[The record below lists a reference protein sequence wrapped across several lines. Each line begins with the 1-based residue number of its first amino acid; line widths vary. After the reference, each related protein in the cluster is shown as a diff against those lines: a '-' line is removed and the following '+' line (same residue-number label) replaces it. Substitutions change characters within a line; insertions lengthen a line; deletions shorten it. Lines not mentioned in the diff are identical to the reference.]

1 MKYNNNNFTSF
12 ARKNFKDCLKNG
24 DTSSDKFN
32 SCFERTDFTSPY
44 LSTVKKLLEKIWIK
58 FDEDDLDVQE
68 KFYNILDK
76 IMDGIGF
83 LRYNDSKKELRMTN
97 VNQINDTVIE
107 AFKKIDSLDEDF
119 YLKNLTSALVLIVED
134 SSCAKYF
141 YERLKILYSEY
152 KKENKLPYEVS
163 IDFYN
168 EILNK
173 RQNNFVSSEKK
184 KMIDNLCTKLSY
196 AKRKEDS
203 IVTSIK
209 IRRLDSLL
217 KKHKYDVLR
226 TSEEEIRNNLK
237 GFATYLSSLKELR
250 REGIIVSNSQGEKL
264 TQLFLDGDLTSE
276 EIDNLFPEASKKVK
290 RIILNKYMQA
300 KLPYLEKIEY
310 EFSDLLSCDLGYNY
324 NNYKIVSK
332 ENYYENLTLI
342 FNAISEELG
351 LELIES
357 LEEYEFIAN
366 LPFFID
372 YFPELTVERVLSI
385 IRNFPKIIKNMVQ
398 EEIITTVSLDEV
410 MGKFYKLLSYGEAYE
425 NADFVNIAILG
436 ENIVERIIKSDSITS
451 NNPNYYGRV
460 YSQML
465 QKDCSFIPVVS
476 GSTDEYYYESAH
488 NADYERLLIGKN
500 CRGSCV
506 GIDGAGE
513 EAYFAALTDP
523 HADVIM
529 FKSKYTNEFLGRCLC
544 FRKGNYVVLAPIY
557 GKTGLADN
565 LYTSELLDDISS
577 QMLSQATKANDTLE
591 YVFSVSISFINK
603 EYPIVEDDNLREVFP
618 HADLSYSAY
627 LIGSVKKEE
636 DVNIDY
642 NMPMPVSYDTLRDN
656 IKVNEEV
663 SNFDLNRIRA
673 LDILMI
679 ESSDLRNYEKNNF
692 SLTDKEKYDE
702 IYMGQDWF
710 VAIKDGKIVD
720 KVILPINDK
729 RQENELLVLYKH
741 LQELGIINDAAN
753 EMVNNFSSIRH

>member
-250 REGIIVSNSQGEKL
+250 REGIIVSDSQGEKL

-618 HADLSYSAY
+618 YADLSYSAY
-627 LIGSVKKEE
+627 LIGSVNKEE